1 MPSQYQHLIDETKLI
16 VDGYSTPDRLSH
28 ESDLPTQDEPSSGH
42 PPHISPRTSPADL
55 SIAGLFAQYDFQA
68 SDAPESPPSG
78 DYHASPG
85 GSKRLASV
93 PESLI
98 GDEQPYNYPFL
109 LGQEI
114 SEDENSSVLP
124 VTDGEKL
131 RLISA
136 FIRETG
142 TWCETTDSQ
151 MHFTVKS
158 IHEMVK
164 STPFV
169 AAAMSLASR
178 QMDAVQMRQSPI
190 TLELYQY
197 TIQLLLCQDPARA
210 DTCILATCTLLCV
223 YEMMASR
230 VEEWR
235 RHLKGCAGFLRA
247 QKWNGSSEGIVKA
260 SFWAFA
266 RIGEFPNLRISVGLL
281 SVGLL
286 LIV

>member
-78 DYHASPG
+78 DYYHASPG

-151 MHFTVKS
+151 MHFTV

-164 STPFV
+164 STPLSRPRCH
-169 AAAMSLASR
+169 SL
-178 QMDAVQMRQSPI
+178 
-190 TLELYQY
+190 L
-197 TIQLLLCQDPARA
+197 ARWMQFK
-210 DTCILATCTLLCV
+210 CV
-223 YEMMASR
+223 
-230 VEEWR
+230 
-235 RHLKGCAGFLRA
+235 RA
-247 QKWNGSSEGIVKA
+247 QSHWSCINIPFSC
-260 SFWAFA
+260 FFA
-266 RIGEFPNLRISVGLL
+266 RILL
-281 SVGLL
+281 EPTHASWLHALFCVCTK
-286 LIV
+286 